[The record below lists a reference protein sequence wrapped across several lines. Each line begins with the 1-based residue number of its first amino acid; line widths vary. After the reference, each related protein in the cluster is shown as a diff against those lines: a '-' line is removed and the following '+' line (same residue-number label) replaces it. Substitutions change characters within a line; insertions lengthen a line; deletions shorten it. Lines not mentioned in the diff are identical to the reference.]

1 MAQGRGVFFIGNEL
15 RGAAMPFKAEIYR
28 VFIASPSDLA
38 EERRV
43 ATEAINEWNSQHAA
57 AESVV
62 LLPVKWET
70 NATPRAGVRPQEV
83 LNNELVQTSDILIGM
98 FWTKIGTNTG
108 VAESD
113 TVEEIDQFVAAAKP
127 TMLYF
132 SRRPIDPNAIN
143 LTQQKKLRSFK
154 AATYKN
160 ALTGGF
166 TDLDDLRQTLMRDL
180 LSQVRKLKPSTRIN
194 KIDQVLKL
202 TELIVIHQ
210 KHNITPELF
219 DKYREDL
226 LSPRRRSKSQ
236 TTDPV
241 PPGEV
246 GPNGYR
252 IGYTE
257 EGDKV
262 EWLPDEENP
271 GKEWPMILRRNDK
284 AILEAEGEGE
294 FFDVIWYDRKLVLL
308 QNLKEGPN
316 TIDSETQKVM
326 LAGIRSVEKK
336 YGKRKLRNYYHNDFE
351 WEMLNGKLSALRW
364 VLGSEWDFL
373 DT

>member
-1 MAQGRGVFFIGNEL
+1 MS
-15 RGAAMPFKAEIYR
+15 FKAEIYR

-38 EERRV
+38 EERQV

-70 NATPRAGVRPQEV
+70 HATPRSGVRPQKAI
-83 LNNELVQTSDILIGM
+83 NDQLVQNSDILIGM

-108 VAESD
+108 IAESG
-113 TVEEIDQFVAAAKP
+113 TVEEIDQFVATAKP

-143 LTQQKKLRSFK
+143 LIQQKKLRSFK
-154 AATYKN
+154 SATYKN

-166 TDLDDLRQTLMRDL
+166 TGLDDLRQTLIRDL
-180 LSQVRKLKPSTRIN
+180 LNQVRKLKSATPATRIN
-194 KIDQVLKL
+194 KLDQALKL
-202 TELIVIHQ
+202 TELIVAHK

-219 DKYREDL
+219 DKYRDDL
-226 LSPRRRSKSQ
+226 LKPRRRSKTQ

-246 GPNGYR
+246 GPNGHR
-252 IGYTE
+252 VGYTE
-257 EGDKV
+257 QGDKV

-271 GKEWPMILRRNDK
+271 GKEWPMILRRNDN
-284 AILEAEGEGE
+284 AILEAERE
-294 FFDVIWYDRKLVLL
+294 FMDVIWYDRKLVL
-308 QNLKEGPN
+308 QQKLKEGTE
-316 TIDSETQKVM
+316 TIDLKIRNGM
-326 LAGIRSVEKK
+326 LSAMRAAEKK
-336 YGKRKLRNYYHNDFE
+336 YGRKKLRNYYHNDFE
-351 WEMLNGKLSALRW
+351 WGMLNGKLSALRW
-364 VLGSEWDFL
+364 VLGDEWDNL